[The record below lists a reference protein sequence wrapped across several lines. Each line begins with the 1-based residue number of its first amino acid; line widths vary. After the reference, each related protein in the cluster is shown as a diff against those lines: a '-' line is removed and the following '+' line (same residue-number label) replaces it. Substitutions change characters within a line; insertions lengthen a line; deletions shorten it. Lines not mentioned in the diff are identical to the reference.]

1 MTTQG
6 ATKQATTTQAST
18 TQSTTTTAP
27 TATTPRIPPTE
38 LTGVFGTAVKLAAR
52 RMLGTV
58 PDSMGVLA
66 HHPALMRA
74 SMGIGRKVEALD
86 ELDRTLASFAVM
98 ATAAYVGCSWCLDFN
113 YYKAHHEGLDEA
125 KARHV
130 PNWREASVF
139 TPLERDVMAYA
150 EAMSQTPPTV
160 TDELSARLLDA
171 LGPAALIELAA
182 KVAFMN
188 MSARMNV
195 ALGIHSDGFA
205 DSCQLPSL
213 EQRATTSTT
222 DAAASVLG
230 SAS

>member
-1 MTTQG
+1 MTTQ
-6 ATKQATTTQAST
+6 TATTI
-18 TQSTTTTAP
+18 TTAP
-27 TATTPRIPPTE
+27 PTTPRIPPTE
-38 LTGVFGTAVKLAAR
+38 LTGLFGAAVKVAAR

-74 SMGIGRKVEALD
+74 SMGIGRKVEALH
-86 ELDRTLASFAVM
+86 ELDRTLATYAVM

-113 YYKAHHEGLDEA
+113 YFKAHNEGLDEA

-150 EAMSQTPPTV
+150 EAMSQTPPAV
-160 TDELSARLLDA
+160 TDELSARLLGA
-171 LGPAALIELAA
+171 LRPAALIELTA

-205 DSCQLPSL
+205 DACQLPPL

-222 DAAASVLG
+222 DAAASVIG